1 MRQKLQVMKANYEHP
16 VQMLYYVKKKTERK
30 AAKQDKEEKGI
41 IS

>member
-1 MRQKLQVMKANYEHP
+1 MRQKLQVVKASYEHP
-16 VQMLYYVKKKTERK
+16 VQMLHYAEKKTERK